1 MHQKGFMIYLFD
13 MDESLRKMIE
23 DNHKLLQENLELTKD
38 HTKKIERINRY
49 IRRQVLWK
57 IMYWGGF
64 LLITLG
70 AYYYSRPYVDKAL
83 SGYNSLQ
90 EKISSTS
97 SALQQPTD
105 FIKKFLN

>member
-1 MHQKGFMIYLFD
+1 
-13 MDESLRKMIE
+13 MDENLRQMIE

-64 LLITLG
+64 IVISLG
-70 AYYYSRPYVDKAL
+70 AYYYSRPFVEKAVD
-83 SGYNSLQ
+83 GYDTLQ
-90 EKISSTS
+90 EQISNTS
-97 SALQQPTD
+97 DALERPTN
-105 FIKKFLN
+105 FIQNLLN